1 MSNQLTKQQLVSN
14 LLPRIKEIGVS
25 ETQFKKEVSF
35 ALQHV
40 QKNKMLSKA
49 DGNSVMQ
56 SILNTVQVGLS
67 LNPVLKLGYLVPRYD
82 RQRNKSVAAFEP
94 SYQGLV
100 KLATDS
106 GSVVSVS
113 SHLVYE
119 NDHFEVSYG
128 TNESVE
134 HKPTFKD
141 KGEVIAV
148 YAVAT
153 LPDGSKMVDVMD
165 LQEVHD
171 IRERSDS
178 YTAYTA
184 KKIESCVW
192 VSDFGEMARKT
203 VIRRLFKYIPKTEKF
218 EKVATAIRYDE
229 DDYTATDKQKDYIE
243 QLLLTSTL
251 AEHRKEQ
258 VYLELEGYSQQQAQ
272 KCIEHL
278 KDNQVDPLQR
288 GNMSAKEISEAVQR
302 KLDDPKA

>member
-1 MSNQLTKQQLVSN
+1 MELSKQTVVNQ
-14 LLPRIKEIGVS
+14 LLPRIKEIGVD
-25 ETQFKKEVSF
+25 EMQFKKEVSY

-40 QKNKMLSKA
+40 SKNNMLTKA
-49 DGNSVMQ
+49 DGQSVMQ

-82 RQRNKSVAAFEP
+82 RQSRKSICAFEP

-106 GSVVSVS
+106 GSVVSVA

-134 HKPTFKD
+134 HKPTFKN
-141 KGEVIAV
+141 KGEIIAV

-153 LPDGSKMVDVMD
+153 LPNGSKMVDVMD
-165 LQEVHD
+165 LDEVHD

-178 YTAYTA
+178 YTAYKA
-184 KKIESCVW
+184 NKIKSCVW

-203 VIRRLFKYIPKTEKF
+203 IIRRLFKYIPKTEKF
-218 EKVATAIRYDE
+218 ERVAEAISYDE
-229 DDYTATDKQKDYIE
+229 NDYTATDAQKDYIE
-243 QLLLTSTL
+243 QLLLTSVL
-251 AEHRKEQ
+251 SPERQEQ
-258 VYLELEGYSQQQAQ
+258 VYMELNTYSQEQAAR
-272 KCIEHL
+272 CISYL

-288 GNMSAKEISEAVQR
+288 GNMSAKEVNEAVQR